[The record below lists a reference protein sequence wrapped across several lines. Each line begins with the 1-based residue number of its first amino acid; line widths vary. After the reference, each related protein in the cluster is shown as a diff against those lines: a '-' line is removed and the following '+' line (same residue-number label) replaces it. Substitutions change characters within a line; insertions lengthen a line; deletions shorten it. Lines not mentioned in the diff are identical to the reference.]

1 VQINFKLIKIE
12 LLPKKRLLKLRKII
26 LKNKRS
32 KLPKISTLLKKSNK
46 ASRKSKNNR
55 KRRVMM
61 LRKKLKPF

>member
-12 LLPKKRLLKLRKII
+12 LLSKKRLPKSRKTI
-26 LKNKRS
+26 LKNKRL
-32 KLPKISTLLKKSNK
+32 KLPKISILLKKSNK

-61 LRKKLKPF
+61 PRKKLKLF

>member
-1 VQINFKLIKIE
+1 VQINFKLIRIE

-32 KLPKISTLLKKSNK
+32 KLSKISTLLKKSNK

-61 LRKKLKPF
+61 LRKK

>member
-12 LLPKKRLLKLRKII
+12 SLSKKRLLKSRKTI

-32 KLPKISTLLKKSNK
+32 KLPKILILLKKSNK

-61 LRKKLKPF
+61 LRKKLKLF

>member
-1 VQINFKLIKIE
+1 MQINFKPIKIE
-12 LLPKKRLLKLRKII
+12 LLSKKRLLKLRKII

-55 KRRVMM
+55 KRRVMT
-61 LRKKLKPF
+61 LRKKLKLF